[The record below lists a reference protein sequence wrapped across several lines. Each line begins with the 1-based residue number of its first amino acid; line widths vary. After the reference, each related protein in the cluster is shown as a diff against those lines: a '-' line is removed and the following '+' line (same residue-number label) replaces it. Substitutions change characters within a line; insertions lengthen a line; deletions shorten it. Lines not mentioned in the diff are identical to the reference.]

1 MEEFIFQEVDLSG
14 KFTLLV
20 DAIEVGEVH
29 FRRRREDAISINHTY
44 VKREFEGRGYGK
56 KLVERVILYADENQL
71 NLSASCWFADKIIQA
86 HFA

>member
-20 DAIEVGEVH
+20 DAIEVGDVH

-71 NLSASCWFADKIIQA
+71 NLSTSCWFADKIIQA
-86 HFA
+86 HSA